1 MKGWS
6 DRSPSYRM
14 RWPISNF
21 IIFLVVK
28 VQHFAK
34 ICYLLNSAIWT
45 KFLYFA
51 CQAIVRNQKGSKLLY
66 THFVFPLHFLPCKYC
81 NPLGYFMLN
90 VGIFGANLDFP
101 NISKYYLYENAY
113 EPLSKKSWT
122 PAYHFLSSFYV
133 WTPSTTDLVIKK
145 FRRSKSCIFAIDL
158 ISIHF
163 KQLSHIVLHLGF
175 SYSNLP

>member
-1 MKGWS
+1 MYTSMLWTKQTLKVMGDTQKGGLKMKGWS
-6 DRSPSYRM
+6 DRSTSYRM

-21 IIFLVVK
+21 IIFLVVE
-28 VQHFAK
+28 VQHLAK

-45 KFLYFA
+45 KSLYFA

-66 THFVFPLHFLPCKYC
+66 THFVFPLHLLPCKYC

-90 VGIFGANLDFP
+90 VGIFWANLDFP

-133 WTPSTTDLVIKK
+133 WTP
-145 FRRSKSCIFAIDL
+145 FYYWF
-158 ISIHF
+158 
-163 KQLSHIVLHLGF
+163 SHQKV
-175 SYSNLP
+175 